1 MESVFKRL
9 DVTDPLWVALE
20 QTFSNFWEALT
31 KNKAKNKTIFAE
43 IFEEYSNNLI
53 QDFATVLKPPLEKC
67 IDKSFKL
74 ETDDTRDRGVAMNPV
89 IRDSE
94 ENQDDSVELP
104 NASVCEKHRDK
115 VCIEC
120 GTDVEMKLLARS
132 SLTTMTP
139 GNGNFVE
146 NGIARLP
153 KTLECEEPGDQF
165 WSECGMDDVGLTPGK
180 EEAET
185 APVGLM
191 LLVFVTGDQDW
202 TLHDMYVV
210 GLTSCVFDPGGQASS
225 KNSLG
230 DSEIKIKI
238 GRCMTCLLQG

>member
-43 IFEEYSNNLI
+43 IFEEFSNNLI
-53 QDFATVLKPPLEKC
+53 QDFATVLMPPLEKC

-74 ETDDTRDRGVAMNPV
+74 GTDDTRERGVAMNPV

-104 NASVCEKHRDK
+104 SASDK
-115 VCIEC
+115 ACIEC
-120 GTDVEMKLLARS
+120 GTDVEMKLLART
-132 SLTTMTP
+132 SLNTMTP

-191 LLVFVTGDQDW
+191 FLVFVTGDQDW

-225 KNSLG
+225 KSSLG

>member
-43 IFEEYSNNLI
+43 IFEEFSNNLI

-104 NASVCEKHRDK
+104 NASVCEKHR
-115 VCIEC
+115 
-120 GTDVEMKLLARS
+120 
-132 SLTTMTP
+132 

-225 KNSLG
+225 KSSLG

-238 GRCMTCLLQG
+238 GRCMMCLLQG